1 MNFEKT
7 TLGTKK
13 QFEKDDMTSV
23 NLEKSLE
30 YLEKTCDLKI
40 TELVIYVK
48 EYFYYNF
55 FFYLKDITQ
64 VQNKTNYY
72 IR

>member
-1 MNFEKT
+1 
-7 TLGTKK
+7 
-13 QFEKDDMTSV
+13 MTSV